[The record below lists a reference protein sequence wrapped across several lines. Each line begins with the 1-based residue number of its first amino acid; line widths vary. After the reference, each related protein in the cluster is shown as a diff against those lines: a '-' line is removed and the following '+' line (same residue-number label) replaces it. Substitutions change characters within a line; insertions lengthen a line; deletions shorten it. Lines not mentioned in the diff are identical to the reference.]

1 MKFATSIVALGLAA
15 QALATPTLVERK
27 ATAVKRDIDT
37 FQSVLSGIQ
46 DVVGTFD
53 TDVKAYSGGDTSKL
67 ISDSDDIISTT
78 NKGVS
83 TLSSQPT
90 LSETD
95 ALGLTSPVQDLTK
108 KIQTAINDLIDKK
121 SQLVAAGG
129 GATVESGLQ
138 DQYDAAKK
146 LSSTITSKVPSE
158 LSGIAASLAAGIT
171 DAIQKGID
179 AFKGTGGSTTTGG
192 NTATATA
199 TATGSATTAPGT
211 TTAPAPGSTATGTA
225 TAPGGAS
232 GTQSVPA
239 STGSG
244 SAIPTNPGA
253 ATSSGLVPGSS
264 ATGSSTPPLFTN
276 AATVNK
282 VNAAGVLAG
291 VAALL
296 AL

>member
-1 MKFATSIVALGLAA
+1 MKFTTSIVALGLAA

-27 ATAVKRDIDT
+27 PTAVKRDIGAFT
-37 FQSVLSGIQ
+37 SVIAGIQ
-46 DVVGTFD
+46 DVVSTFD

-67 ISDSDDIISTT
+67 LSDSSSIISTT
-78 NKGVS
+78 NKGVT
-83 TLSSQPT
+83 TLSGQDT

-108 KIQTAINDLIDKK
+108 EIQTAINDLIDKK
-121 SQLVAAGG
+121 SQLVAAGE
-129 GATVESGLQ
+129 GATVESSLQ
-138 DQYDAAKK
+138 DQYNAAKK
-146 LSSTITSKVPSE
+146 LADTITSKVPSE
-158 LSGIAASLAAGIT
+158 LSGIAASLSAGIT

-192 NTATATA
+192 NTATTA
-199 TATGSATTAPGT
+199 PASATTAPAGT

-244 SAIPTNPGA
+244 SAVPTSPGT

-264 ATGSSTPPLFTN
+264 GTGTSTPPLFTN
-276 AATVNK
+276 AASLNK
-282 VNAAGVLAG
+282 INTAGALAA
-291 VAALL
+291 VAALF